1 MACDEV
7 LRFGPEG
14 QLVGIVS
21 PPAGGKALSTPPTA
35 VLVLSAGVLHRV
47 GPHRFHVAL
56 TRRLAERGLPAL
68 RIDLG
73 GIGDSTAS
81 TDATTFWES
90 AVADTRVAMTG
101 LTEAF
106 GVRRF
111 VLFGICAGADNALS
125 TALADDRVAGIVLVD
140 PAAYATPRSRL
151 RELRRLAQLGGASEA
166 LRWVARRTRARVRE
180 ELERRRRGGEPPAT
194 GRRYPPRETFRAH
207 LRTLADRGVG
217 VLAVYAGIHAEYY
230 NDVDQLY
237 ELFPELRGRVDRAFF
252 PEANHTFT
260 QLEDQAALLD
270 VTERWITNRYA

>member
-14 QLVGIVS
+14 QLVGILS
-21 PPAGGKALSTPPTA
+21 PPAGGKALSPPPVA

-81 TDATTFWES
+81 TDAISFWES

-101 LTEAF
+101 LTEAY

-111 VLFGICAGADNALS
+111 VLFGICAGADNSLS
-125 TALADDRVAGIVLVD
+125 TALVDDRVAGIVLVD
-140 PAAYATPRSRL
+140 PAAYATQRSRL

-166 LRWVARRTRARVRE
+166 LRWAARRTRARVRQ
-180 ELERRRRGGEPPAT
+180 ELEQRRRGDEPPAT
-194 GRRYPPRETFRAH
+194 GRRYPPRETFRAN
-207 LRTLADRGVG
+207 LGTLADRGVG

-230 NDVDQLY
+230 NDADQLY
-237 ELFPELRGRVDRAFF
+237 ELFPELRGRVDRAYF

-270 VTERWITNRYA
+270 VTERWITSRYA